1 MKAGH
6 RPNELATEIL
16 MMNDFAIPGQPILLA
31 TDGHKDA
38 DAAVRVA
45 ARLSESTRRPVT
57 VVAVLEPPPLV
68 TGEYGFVVPV
78 ADVWKDRRDVLL
90 DRVQKQIAAV
100 AGPTRDWPIEVLTG
114 RPPNIIART
123 AETLDAALIVIG
135 LGDHGILDRALG
147 SESALHTLRTARRPV
162 LAVPPT
168 CSVLPN
174 RAVVGVD
181 FSAASVAATQSAL
194 SLLPSLT
201 DLELVHVAPRWDLQ
215 PAAYAEWRTEYER
228 RLAPPLGRVIRDI
241 DAPPGV
247 VLTSAIR
254 EGNPTRQLL
263 AAAVEY
269 DADLIIVGSRGLG
282 FLERLIVG
290 STATGIVRGAQLAV
304 FAYPFVALGQQS
316 QKAQA
321 QSAGP

>member
-1 MKAGH
+1 
-6 RPNELATEIL
+6 
-16 MMNDFAIPGQPILLA
+16 MMNDFAIPSQPILLA
-31 TDGHKDA
+31 TDGLKDA
-38 DAAVRVA
+38 DAAVRVT
-45 ARLSESTRRPVT
+45 ARLAESSRRPVI

-90 DRVQKQIAAV
+90 ARVQKQIEAV
-100 AGPTRDWPIEVLTG
+100 AGPTRDWKIEMVTG
-114 RPPNIIART
+114 HPRSMIAKT
-123 AETLDAALIVIG
+123 AEMLDAALIVIG

-147 SESALHTLRTARRPV
+147 GETALHTLRTARRPV
-162 LAVPPT
+162 LAVPAGGT
-168 CSVLPN
+168 VLPS

-181 FSAASVAATQSAL
+181 FSAASVAAAQSAL
-194 SLLPSLT
+194 ALLPSLT

-215 PAAYAEWRTEYER
+215 PAAYAEWRSEYER

-282 FLERLIVG
+282 FLERLLVG
-290 STATGIVRGAQLAV
+290 STATAIVRGAQLAV
-304 FAYPFVALGQQS
+304 FAYPFVALGDQS
-316 QKAQA
+316 PKEQA